1 MPPDS
6 EKLLEQS
13 RKELAK
19 VKQMLDQN
27 TLKERSDALQKAK
40 EWEEKEE
47 PFSSPQAALEDQHQF
62 AGYEQDLQNLLQP
75 TWYVKESKYDEY
87 QEEQLPK
94 KIKYARKL
102 SKAKKRSSSKNNK
115 KMKKRKK

>member
-40 EWEEKEE
+40 EWENQEE
-47 PFSSPQAALEDQHQF
+47 PFPSPQRALEDQHQF

-75 TWYVKESKYDEY
+75 TWYTKETAYDTYHENS
-87 QEEQLPK
+87 LPK
-94 KIKYARKL
+94 LVKRAES